1 MSKDIFPIDVWS
13 DVVCPFCYL
22 GSRQLAVALES
33 FEHRDIVHIRHH
45 AFELDRNAK
54 THHGS
59 RLSELVAKKYSMP
72 VERADALHAQLA
84 VQGSELGITFNFDV
98 AIPTNTFDAH
108 RLLALASSQIKGHE
122 MSERLFRAY
131 FTDGELVS
139 DHDQLT
145 RYAEELGVT
154 GAHEML
160 ASDAFEKEVRDDE
173 LAAEELGISGVPSL
187 VVDEKFMIVGA
198 QGAAQILDVL
208 RRAWARR
215 SA

>member
-1 MSKDIFPIDVWS
+1 MSKDIFLIDVWS

-22 GSRQLAVALES
+22 GSRQLTVALES
-33 FEHRDIVHIRHH
+33 FEHRDIVQIRHH

-84 VQGSELGITFNFDV
+84 EQGRELGITFHFDV

-108 RLLALASSQIKGHE
+108 RLLALASSQNKGHE

-139 DHDQLT
+139 DHAQLT
-145 RYAEELGVT
+145 SYAEELGVT
-154 GAHEML
+154 SAQEML
-160 ASDAFEKEVRDDE
+160 ASNAFEKEVRDDE